1 MGIGDALGA
10 IKHGIDSAADTAGK
24 AVDGAKEMVGETVEY
39 AADTTADALHAVGAD
54 GAARAVRSAGDDVAD
69 VLGAQVAERQLGESE
84 DPKELIHG
92 DPAKIHEVAAHLKDF
107 YAAFERVGQ
116 GMRKLDAGAWQG
128 KAADRFREEFD
139 THPKS
144 WLHAA
149 DACEAAGKALNAYAE
164 TVTWA
169 QGKAR
174 SAIDRHRRA
183 QDATEKAADAYNRK
197 VDAYNA
203 ALADGSGSGD
213 GPPKPG
219 EFTDPGEEGR
229 ASAEHLLKEAR
240 SQRDEAAERARHALT
255 SALTHAPQAP
265 KFTERTVLDAADGVA
280 AGGMNLMHAA
290 GGLIK
295 AGADSVNLARTVN
308 PVDPYNLSNPIRFM
322 NNTTTTLL
330 GLASS
335 AAHPG
340 RLAKGM
346 LGEGWGSD
354 PYEAGGAFLGNL
366 VGGKGV
372 GAVGKGLLRSGARD
386 AARSAARTAA
396 RDGGKLTLRDRA
408 RIAWCKTFG
417 NDPIDMA
424 TGRMILP
431 QTDIQLPGSHP
442 LAFTRTFESSY
453 RTGHWFG
460 PTWMSTLDQRLE
472 IDAEGVILI
481 GEEGNLAAYPHPA
494 VGVPT
499 LPADGPQRPLERT
512 PDGDYVLTEPS
523 TGMRWYFTSYGE
535 DLALLDEI
543 SDRRGHHHTFDHD
556 ERGAPVAL
564 THSAGY
570 RLLFTTEGDRVTALH
585 LAGGA
590 PDGGDQLLL
599 RYGYDDAGNL
609 TTVTNSCGLPLRF
622 GYDDTGRITSWT
634 DTNGSSYAYR
644 YDDRD
649 RCTWQSGADGHLH
662 AHFTWGDADPATGLR
677 TNTLR
682 NSHDRIT
689 TYQVNDRHQIV
700 AETDPTGATTR
711 TVRDAHHRVLAVTD
725 PLGRTTRI
733 EYDDE
738 GNPTRL
744 TLPDGTT
751 STTVFDDGGRPLRTT
766 APDGTAWTHTY
777 DAAGNR
783 TSSTDPTGATTTYT
797 HDARG
802 HLTAVTDALGHTTR
816 LDCDPAG
823 LPRRVT
829 DPLGASTHY
838 VRDAFGRVV
847 SVTDP
852 LGATTR
858 LTWTVE
864 GKLASRTDPT
874 GATETWTYDG
884 EGNRTS
890 HTDAV
895 GRTTRFEYGHFDL
908 LVARTD
914 PDGVRHE
921 FTHDTEL
928 RLTQVTNPQGLT
940 WNYAYDAAG
949 RLISETDFD
958 DRVLTYTHDAAGQ
971 LATRTNTLGEVT
983 TYTRDTMGRITA
995 KDAAGLVTTY
1005 AHSPSGALLEAANP
1019 DATVT
1024 YTRDTLGRVTAE
1036 TVNGRTMT
1044 FTYDALGRRTSRT
1057 TPSGHTSTYTYDAAG
1072 NRTTLTTGG
1081 NLLTFTHDA
1090 AGNERTRTIGDRL
1103 RLDSTWDA
1111 TGRLT
1116 GQSLLR
1122 VEGANGAAAGLPG
1135 GSPAGGVPGGLPGTE
1150 WPGRL
1155 PGAGPVG
1162 AGGGAVSPGA
1172 GSGPGSPGAGGRPG
1186 SPGAGVPSS
1195 PFDPGWP
1202 GAGGASGAP
1211 GASGG
1216 TGISGVPGTG
1226 GVPGASG
1233 VAGTGGVPGT
1243 GGLPGASGAPG
1254 GGTATTLLHHRAYTY
1269 RPDGHLIALDDSHS
1283 GRRTFDLDRAGR
1295 VTAVHATNWT
1305 ETYAY
1310 DEAGNQTHATWPDE
1324 HPNPTARGPRTYTG
1338 TRITKAGAYRYE
1350 HDALGRVTLR
1360 QKTRLSRK
1368 PDTWRFT
1375 WNTEDRLTSVTTPD
1389 GTVWRYLYDPFG
1401 RRVAK
1406 EHLAPDTFPIKEKI
1420 EFTWEEYSLA
1430 EQCATQSSPDQTISL
1445 TWETK
1450 DSLPILQIERK
1461 TQRKLNSPE
1470 MVTEKRHFGIVTS
1483 IDGSPVKLFD
1493 QYGSTA
1499 WQTRTTLWGRT
1510 SWNLTAS
1517 AYTPLRSPGQYFD
1530 AETELHYNFHRHYDP
1545 ETARY
1550 LSTDPLGLEPD
1561 PNPNSFVSNPNTQSD
1576 PLGLSPCESALV
1588 RYNKG
1593 FSYRQLNNLHI
1604 PQLVTPEGRTLSAHA
1619 AERVAGSGPGRPPTT
1634 LNVVDHILN
1643 NGTKV
1648 KYDPVRDTIQIRDP
1662 SLPGKPF
1669 VAVSGSNPRHIV
1681 TVMIPKEVHL
1691 S

>member
-1 MGIGDALGA
+1 MGIGDALDA
-10 IKHGIDSAADTAGK
+10 LKHGIDSAADTAGK
-24 AVDGAKEMVGETVEY
+24 TFDGVKEAAGETVEY
-39 AADTTADALHAVGAD
+39 ATDKTADALHAVGAD
-54 GAARAVRSAGDDVAD
+54 GAAHAVRSAGDDVAD
-69 VLGAQVAERQLGESE
+69 VLGAQVAERQLGETD

-92 DPAKIHEVAAHLKDF
+92 DPAKINETVSHLKDF
-107 YAAFERVGQ
+107 FAAFERVGQ
-116 GMRKLDAGAWQG
+116 GLRKLDAGAWKG

-149 DACEAAGKALNAYAE
+149 DACEAAGKALDAYAE

-169 QGKAR
+169 QRQAR
-174 SAIDRHRRA
+174 SAIARHRRA
-183 QDATEKAADAYNRK
+183 QDDSEKAYDAYHRKIEAYNSK
-197 VDAYNA
+197 VDAYHA
-203 ALADGSGSGD
+203 ARADGAATGD
-213 GPPKPG
+213 APQEPG

-229 ASAEHLLKEAR
+229 AAARHLLKEAR
-240 SQRDEAAERARHALT
+240 SQRNEAAERARHALAA
-255 SALTHAPQAP
+255 ALEHAPQTP
-265 KFTERTVLDAADGVA
+265 KFTERTALNTADGVVG
-280 AGGMNLMHAA
+280 GGMNLMHAA

-295 AGADSVNLARTVN
+295 AGAETVNLARTIN
-308 PVDPYNLSNPIRFM
+308 PIDPYNLSNPIRFL

-408 RIAWCKTFG
+408 RIAWCKTLG

-424 TGRMILP
+424 TGRMVLP
-431 QTDIQLPGSHP
+431 QTDIHLPGSHP

-453 RTGHWFG
+453 RTGRWFG

-481 GEEGNLAAYPHPA
+481 GEEGNLATYPHPA

-499 LPADGPQRPLERT
+499 LPAEGPQRPLERT

-523 TGMRWYFTSYGE
+523 TGMRWYFTSYTE
-535 DLALLDEI
+535 DLAVLDEI

-556 ERGAPVAL
+556 EDGTPTAL

-590 PDGGDQLLL
+590 PDGGDQLLV

-609 TTVTNSCGLPLRF
+609 TTVTQSSGLPLRF
-622 GYDDTGRITSWT
+622 GYDDAGRITSWT

-649 RCTWQSGADGHLH
+649 RCTWQSGVDGHLH

-677 TNTLR
+677 INTLR

-725 PLGRTTRI
+725 PLDRTTRI
-733 EYDDE
+733 DYDDE
-738 GNPTRL
+738 GRPTRL

-751 STTVFDDGGRPLRTT
+751 STTDFDAEGHPTRTT
-766 APDGTAWTHTY
+766 GPDGTTWTHTY

-783 TSSTDPTGATTTYT
+783 TFSTDPTGATTTYA
-797 HDARG
+797 HDGRG

-816 LDCDPAG
+816 LECDPAG
-823 LPRRVT
+823 LPLRVT

-864 GKLASRTDPT
+864 GKLAARTDPT

-895 GRTTRFEYGHFDL
+895 GRTTRLAYGHFDL

-940 WNYAYDAAG
+940 WKYAYDAAG
-949 RLISETDFD
+949 RLLSETDFD

-983 TYTRDTMGRITA
+983 TYTRDTMGRVTA

-1005 AHSPSGALLEAANP
+1005 AHSPSGALLQAANP

-1024 YTRDTLGRVTAE
+1024 YARDTLSRVTAE

-1044 FTYDALGRRTSRT
+1044 FAYDALGRRTSRT

-1072 NRTTLTTGG
+1072 HRTTLTTGG

-1122 VEGANGAAAGLPG
+1122 TQK
-1135 GSPAGGVPGGLPGTE
+1135 PAPTQAVPGVPGP
-1150 WPGRL
+1150 R
-1155 PGAGPVG
+1155 
-1162 AGGGAVSPGA
+1162 
-1172 GSGPGSPGAGGRPG
+1172 GSSGSPGAGAPGSPFDAGRPG
-1186 SPGAGVPSS
+1186 
-1195 PFDPGWP
+1195 
-1202 GAGGASGAP
+1202 GGP
-1211 GASGG
+1211 RM
-1216 TGISGVPGTG
+1216 
-1226 GVPGASG
+1226 
-1233 VAGTGGVPGT
+1233 GGVPGT
-1243 GGLPGASGAPG
+1243 GGTPETDGVPGMNDVPGIDGVPGAGGIPGTGGAPG
-1254 GGTATTLLHHRAYTY
+1254 TENSPAATLLHHRAYTY
-1269 RPDGHLIALDDSHS
+1269 RADGHLIVLDDSHS

-1295 VTAVHATNWT
+1295 VTAVHATHWT

-1310 DEAGNQTHATWPDE
+1310 DESGNQTHATWPDQ
-1324 HPNPTARGPRTYTG
+1324 HPNPTARGDRTYNG
-1338 TRITKAGAYRYE
+1338 TRITRAGAYRYE

-1375 WNTEDRLTSVTTPD
+1375 WNTEDRLTSVVTPE
-1389 GTVWRYLYDPFG
+1389 GETWRYLYDPFG

-1406 EHLAPDTFPIKEKI
+1406 QRLSQEHGIATEKVH
-1420 EFTWEEYSLA
+1420 FSWDSLVLA
-1430 EQCATQSSPDQTISL
+1430 EQSTQINKHAEYVTL
-1445 TWETK
+1445 TWDNGK
-1450 DSLPILQIERK
+1450 NYSPITQFEKKHNESIASENDRPATTQRFFAIGTDPVGTPIMLASSSGEISWIARK
-1461 TQRKLNSPE
+1461 T
-1470 MVTEKRHFGIVTS
+1470 VWGI
-1483 IDGSPVKLFD
+1483 
-1493 QYGSTA
+1493 TA
-1499 WQTRTTLWGRT
+1499 WN
-1510 SWNLTAS
+1510 SNAS
-1517 AYTPLRSPGQYFD
+1517 AHTPLRFLGQYFD
-1530 AETELHYNFHRHYDP
+1530 LETQLHYNLHRYYDP
-1545 ETARY
+1545 HICRY
-1550 LSTDPLGLEPD
+1550 LS
-1561 PNPNSFVSNPNTQSD
+1561 SD
-1576 PLGLSPCESALV
+1576 PLGLTPSPNPETYVYNPHAQTDPTGLSACQPKPQRPSLHKQATSGKDEFGNINSGSMEGKNLADKLRRESANSPFTEDGFLTQEALHNSEIIIEGGDIGNPHLV
-1588 RYNKG
+1588 GEKG
-1593 FSYRQLNNLHI
+1593 SPGMFQENGGDISDWAKYTTERHAG
-1604 PQLVTPEGRTLSAHA
+1604 PQG
-1619 AERVAGSGPGRPPTT
+1619 
-1634 LNVVDHILN
+1634 D
-1643 NGTKV
+1643 
-1648 KYDPVRDTIQIRDP
+1648 
-1662 SLPGKPF
+1662 F
-1669 VAVSGSNPRHIV
+1669 
-1681 TVMIPKEVHL
+1681 EVHFYRNYKTGQIIL
-1691 S
+1691 FDYKAKF